1 MEKICL
7 YRVRLQEL
15 SPTELEMRGGI
26 SWDSVVKV
34 IKIVAKVVNF
44 IRDYKDDM
52 KNGFEKGWRM
62 L

>member
-1 MEKICL
+1 M
-7 YRVRLQEL
+7 RLQEL

-34 IKIVAKVVNF
+34 IKIVAKVFNF